1 MAKDYVGIYRSLL
14 ATSGKREQQEIELAP
29 NAKDLNILR
38 PLVA

>member
-14 ATSGKREQQEIELAP
+14 ATSAEREQQDFTLSP
-29 NAKDLNILR
+29 NGKDLKILR